1 MFDSSFVSLFI
12 TKMQSPSTN
21 MNSITRGGGGGAT
34 DFMDML
40 KAQMMTLTMV
50 SGMQGIHGHQG
61 GGGGGGS
68 GSNNGMTNMIYIF
81 IVTALI
87 DFLCKTLGPRVL
99 FWIKE
104 YYDVRVKNTIDKMT
118 SKIADASGGIVS
130 CAKMASI
137 EITIQEVD
145 PQNILGLSILDY
157 ITNHENTHH
166 ISYKNRNFVL
176 NQKDVIEMNEDFK
189 IIMKKERHL
198 TGGKDFSGS
207 GSSGS
212 APSSASSSVG
222 SSAGPS
228 GGATVEQ
235 LFEVFSYTKSIQ
247 EMRKFLNEIRD
258 AYVLKIQN
266 KLGDNIFYFNMTTQ
280 NAQRNGIKDYSVL
293 APHAIFS
300 MKRFHTNR
308 KFTNLFG
315 PEIAAVSKRVRFFMN
330 NRKWYDAKGIP
341 YTLGLL
347 LSGQAGAGKTSSI
360 KCLANETQRHIIN
373 INLNN
378 DISKTQMENLFF
390 NETMQV
396 INAAGHMETLTIA
409 QNKRIYVLEDVDCQD
424 DIVWERTLKKPEEK
438 AAAAA
443 AAAAQTAAKGSTDN
457 FNIMVPNLSDKIDLS
472 FLLNLLDGILETPG
486 RIVIMTS
493 NQPKMLDHAL
503 IRPGRIDVIADFK
516 KCDHETTIEMIEF
529 FYDVSLTEEE
539 RDRVRALEP
548 FSLSPAEL
556 GKMMFENFEDY
567 SATIREMEADPRF
580 PPRVLEVGDERLSDL
595 ESNPIVE
602 EEKGEENSVRDVE
615 QLRRD
620 ATNKNTIVFIDHSSS
635 LQESPPEDDLA
646 VRLGI
651 VDEERRTE
659 MENMG
664 LRRDATNSSAA
675 EDIYKERNS
684 AMMQRLKKNED
695 ATATITKDS
704 VKPFDA
710 SITNTAREIS
720 AFNDSI
726 KWSGS
731 GGSTFVPFENMIR

>member
-1 MFDSSFVSLFI
+1 
-12 TKMQSPSTN
+12 
-21 MNSITRGGGGGAT
+21 MNSLSRGGGGGAA

-61 GGGGGGS
+61 GGGGGGGI

-99 FWIKE
+99 LWIKE
-104 YYDVRVKNTIDKMT
+104 YYDARVKNTIEKMT
-118 SKIADASGGIVS
+118 NKIVDASGGMVS
-130 CAKMASI
+130 CAKTASI
-137 EITIQEVD
+137 EITIQDVD
-145 PQNILGLSILDY
+145 LQNILGLAILDY

-189 IIMKKERHL
+189 IIMKKESHL
-198 TGGKDFSGS
+198 VGGKDSSVS

-212 APSSASSSVG
+212 ATPSSASSSV
-222 SSAGPS
+222 
-228 GGATVEQ
+228 GATVEQ
-235 LFEVFSYTKSIQ
+235 LFEVFSYTKNIQ

-293 APHAIFS
+293 SPNAIFS

-396 INAAGHMETLTIA
+396 INAAGHIETLTIA

-438 AAAAA
+438 ATTA
-443 AAAAQTAAKGSTDN
+443 AAAAQTAAKGSTDS
-457 FNIMVPNLSDKIDLS
+457 FNIMVPNLADKIDLS

-529 FYDVSLTEEE
+529 FYDVSLNEEE
-539 RDRVRALEP
+539 RERVRALTP

-556 GKMMFENFEDY
+556 GKMMFENFGDY

-580 PPRVLEVGDERLSDL
+580 PPRVLEGEDDRLGGLD
-595 ESNPIVE
+595 SNPIVE
-602 EEKGEENSVRDVE
+602 EEKGEENSERDVE
-615 QLRRD
+615 QRRD
-620 ATNKNTIVFIDHSSS
+620 VTNKNTIVFIDHSSS
-635 LQESPPEDDLA
+635 LPDSPPADDLA
-646 VRLGI
+646 FLLGI
-651 VDEERRTE
+651 IEEERRAK

-664 LRRDATNSSAA
+664 LQRDATNSSAA
-675 EDIYKERNS
+675 EDIF
-684 AMMQRLKKNED
+684 KKNEA

-704 VKPFDA
+704 VKQFDDA
-710 SITNTAREIS
+710 TMANTAREIS

-726 KWSGS
+726 NWSGS
-731 GGSTFVPFENMIR
+731 GGSTFVPFETMKL

>member
-1 MFDSSFVSLFI
+1 
-12 TKMQSPSTN
+12 
-21 MNSITRGGGGGAT
+21 
-34 DFMDML
+34 MDML

-50 SGMQGIHGHQG
+50 SGMQGIHGQRHQG
-61 GGGGGGS
+61 AGGGGGGS
-68 GSNNGMTNMIYIF
+68 GITNMIYIF
-81 IVTALI
+81 LVTALI
-87 DFLCKTLGPRVL
+87 DFACKTMGPRVL
-99 FWIKE
+99 LWIKE
-104 YYDVRVKNTIDKMT
+104 YYDARVKNTIDKMA
-118 SKIADASGGIVS
+118 SKISDASGGMVS
-130 CAKMASI
+130 CAKTASI
-137 EITIQEVD
+137 EITIQDVD

-176 NQKDVIEMNEDFK
+176 NQTDVIEMNEDFK

-198 TGGKDFSGS
+198 MGGGKDAASMSSSS
-207 GSSGS
+207 GSSNGPSSGGGGGGGS
-212 APSSASSSVG
+212 AT
-222 SSAGPS
+222 
-228 GGATVEQ
+228 GATVEQ

-266 KLGDNIFYFNMTTQ
+266 KLGDNIFYFNMVTQ
-280 NAQRNGIKDYSVL
+280 NANRNGIKDYSVL

-396 INAAGHMETLTIA
+396 VNAAGHTETLTIA

-424 DIVWERTLKKPEEK
+424 EIVWERTLKKPEER
-438 AAAAA
+438 AAAA
-443 AAAAQTAAKGSTDN
+443 AAAAQTAAKGSADSY
-457 FNIMVPNLSDKIDLS
+457 NIMAPNLADKIDLS

-539 RDRVRALEP
+539 KVRVRALAP
-548 FSLSPAEL
+548 YSLSPAEL
-556 GKMMFENFEDY
+556 GKMMFENFGDY
-567 SATIREMEADPRF
+567 VATIREMEADPRF
-580 PPRVLEVGDERLSDL
+580 SRISEGGLDSNFSNH
-595 ESNPIVE
+595 SNPIVGIVGIVGDEETKDE
-602 EEKGEENSVRDVE
+602 EEKEEEEEKNSAMDME
-615 QLRRD
+615 IRRD
-620 ATNKNTIVFIDHSSS
+620 ATNKNTIVIYDDSSS
-635 LQESPPEDDLA
+635 LQYSPYVADKNATRWKAAGIAADDLA
-646 VRLGI
+646 VRLGRNI
-651 VDEERRTE
+651 DEEKK
-659 MENMG
+659 ENAKIMG
-664 LRRDATNSSAA
+664 IKEAKNLSAA
-675 EDIYKERNS
+675 DEIFEERKN
-684 AMMQRLKKNED
+684 AMMKRMKQND
-695 ATATITKDS
+695 ASANTINDS

-710 SITNTAREIS
+710 VANTTGELS
-720 AFNDSI
+720 AFNDSTNWFTSNFSNI
-726 KWSGS
+726 
-731 GGSTFVPFENMIR
+731 

>member
-1 MFDSSFVSLFI
+1 
-12 TKMQSPSTN
+12 
-21 MNSITRGGGGGAT
+21 MNSINRGGGGGAT

-61 GGGGGGS
+61 AGGGGG

-99 FWIKE
+99 LWIKE

-130 CAKMASI
+130 CAKTASI
-137 EITIQEVD
+137 EITIQDLD
-145 PQNILGLSILDY
+145 PQNILGLAILDY

-198 TGGKDFSGS
+198 MGGKDSSGS

-222 SSAGPS
+222 SSAGHS
-228 GGATVEQ
+228 DGATVEQ

-293 APHAIFS
+293 SPNAIFS

-443 AAAAQTAAKGSTDN
+443 AAAAQTAAKGSTDS
-457 FNIMVPNLSDKIDLS
+457 FNIMVPNLADKIDLS

-539 RDRVRALEP
+539 RDRVRALAP

-556 GKMMFENFEDY
+556 GKMMFENFGDY
-567 SATIREMEADPRF
+567 SATIREMESDPRF
-580 PPRVLEVGDERLSDL
+580 PPRVLEGGDERLGGSD
-595 ESNPIVE
+595 SNPML
-602 EEKGEENSVRDVE
+602 EEKEEKNSERDVE
-615 QLRRD
+615 LRRD
-620 ATNKNTIVFIDHSSS
+620 ATNKNTIVVIDHSSS
-635 LQESPPEDDLA
+635 LPDSPPADDLIFL
-646 VRLGI
+646 LGVI
-651 VDEERRTE
+651 EEERRAK
-659 MENMG
+659 MENME
-664 LRRDATNSSAA
+664 LRRDATNSFAA
-675 EDIYKERNS
+675 DDIFKKRKR
-684 AMMQRLKKNED
+684 AMMQRMKKNEA
-695 ATATITKDS
+695 AT
-704 VKPFDA
+704 A
-710 SITNTAREIS
+710 SITNDSVKQFDDATMANTAHEIS

-726 KWSGS
+726 NWSGS
-731 GGSTFVPFENMIR
+731 GGSKFVPFETMTR

>member
-1 MFDSSFVSLFI
+1 
-12 TKMQSPSTN
+12 
-21 MNSITRGGGGGAT
+21 MNSLNRGGGGGAA

-61 GGGGGGS
+61 GGGGGGGI

-99 FWIKE
+99 LWIKE
-104 YYDVRVKNTIDKMT
+104 YYDARVKNTIEKMT
-118 SKIADASGGIVS
+118 NKIVDASGGMVS
-130 CAKMASI
+130 CAKTASI
-137 EITIQEVD
+137 EITIQDVD
-145 PQNILGLSILDY
+145 LQNILGLAILDY

-189 IIMKKERHL
+189 IIMKKESHL
-198 TGGKDFSGS
+198 VSGKDSSGS

-212 APSSASSSVG
+212 AAPSSASSSV
-222 SSAGPS
+222 
-228 GGATVEQ
+228 GATVEQ
-235 LFEVFSYTKSIQ
+235 LFEVFSYTKNIQ

-293 APHAIFS
+293 SPNAIFS

-424 DIVWERTLKKPEEK
+424 DIVWERTLKKPEET
-438 AAAAA
+438 AATA
-443 AAAAQTAAKGSTDN
+443 AAAAQTAAKGSTDS
-457 FNIMVPNLSDKIDLS
+457 FNIMVPNLADKIDLS

-529 FYDVSLTEEE
+529 FYDVSLNEEE
-539 RDRVRALEP
+539 RERVRALTP

-580 PPRVLEVGDERLSDL
+580 PPRVLEGGDERLGGLD
-595 ESNPIVE
+595 SNPIVE
-602 EEKGEENSVRDVE
+602 EEKGEENSERDVE
-615 QLRRD
+615 QRRD
-620 ATNKNTIVFIDHSSS
+620 VTNKNTIVVIDHSSS
-635 LQESPPEDDLA
+635 LPDSPPADDLA
-646 VRLGI
+646 FLLGVI
-651 VDEERRTE
+651 EEERRAK
-659 MENMG
+659 MENME
-664 LRRDATNSSAA
+664 LRRDATNSSAT
-675 EDIYKERNS
+675 EDIFKKRKR
-684 AMMQRLKKNED
+684 AMMQRMKKNEA
-695 ATATITKDS
+695 ATAIITNDS
-704 VKPFDA
+704 VKQFDDA
-710 SITNTAREIS
+710 TMANTAREIS

-726 KWSGS
+726 NWSGS